1 MMGSTLVSRVLVNA
15 QHLHADAQLIDKVL
29 HDLSCSYLPVTTTKS
44 ASSSPSA
51 ATRAEAAASP
61 ASRTEPTTSPAAPLH
76 ALLSGL
82 VNSRQW
88 QDCLL
93 LWAGYQAM

>member
-1 MMGSTLVSRVLVNA
+1 MHNM
-15 QHLHADAQLIDKVL
+15 LHAHARLIDKAL
-29 HDLSCSYLPVTTTKS
+29 HDLPCSYLPVATTKS
-44 ASSSPSA
+44 ASSPPSA

-61 ASRTEPTTSPAAPLH
+61 APRTEPPTSPAAPLH

-88 QDCLL
+88 QGGLI

>member
-1 MMGSTLVSRVLVNA
+1 MHNI
-15 QHLHADAQLIDKVL
+15 LHADAQLIDMAL
-29 HDLSCSYLPVTTTKS
+29 HGLSCSYLPVTTTKS
-44 ASSSPSA
+44 TSSAPST

-88 QDCLL
+88 QGCLM
-93 LWAGYQAM
+93 LWAGYQAV